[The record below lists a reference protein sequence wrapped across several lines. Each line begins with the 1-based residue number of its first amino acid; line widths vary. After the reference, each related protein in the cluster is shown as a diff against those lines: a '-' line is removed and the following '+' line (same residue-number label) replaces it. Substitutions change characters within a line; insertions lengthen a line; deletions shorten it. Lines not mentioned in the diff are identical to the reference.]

1 MDRIAKHTKQ
11 PAMLREL
18 FEALGNDPFVI
29 AECLAGPVLAERLPT
44 NLYAH
49 DRSIHGEFKKQPEY
63 RRANADNRTPYNM
76 GAAQVL
82 ATGFPLSRIGRMYAP
97 TKRGQS
103 SAPPMHLHGEPPTQ
117 RCGLGVR

>member
-1 MDRIAKHTKQ
+1 MERIASYTKQ

-18 FEALGNDPFVI
+18 FEALGNDPFLI
-29 AECLAGPVLAERLPT
+29 AECLARPVLAERLLT
-44 NLYAH
+44 NLNAH
-49 DRSIHGEFKKQPEY
+49 Y
-63 RRANADNRTPYNM
+63 RVFTASLRCSRNIGGPTRTT
-76 GAAQVL
+76 AHHIAWQRQVL